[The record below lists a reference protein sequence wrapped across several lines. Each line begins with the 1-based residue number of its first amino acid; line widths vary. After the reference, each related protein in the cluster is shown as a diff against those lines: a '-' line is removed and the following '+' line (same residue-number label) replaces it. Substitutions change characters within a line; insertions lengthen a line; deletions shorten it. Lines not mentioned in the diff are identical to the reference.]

1 MKLTR
6 VALTLL
12 LCLTVGCRPARRVQT
27 EEHFKEIGPVVEEEI
42 DKGNFPGAVVLV
54 GK

>member
-6 VALTLL
+6 TFLVLL
-12 LCLTVGCRPARRVQT
+12 LCIAAGCRPASRVQPV
-27 EEHFKEIGPVVEEEI
+27 EYFSEIGPVVRAEI

-54 GK
+54 G